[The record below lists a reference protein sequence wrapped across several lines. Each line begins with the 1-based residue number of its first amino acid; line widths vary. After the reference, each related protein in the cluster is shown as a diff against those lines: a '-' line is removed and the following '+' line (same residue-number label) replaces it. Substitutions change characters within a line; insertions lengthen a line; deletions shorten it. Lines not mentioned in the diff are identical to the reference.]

1 MQVERVLTALP
12 STQASLASASQQ
24 ADEVLSEVKKLEIR
38 AMLTDQTIEEM
49 EAQLYDAHNM
59 SANTAQKAEDMT
71 RKLQVRTKEMGRAQD
86 RAEQASSKLEQV
98 TNKLRA
104 ADIKV
109 RSEISLFQHNNRCLF
124 QMAGLQFNLEDRSR
138 MDRKYK
144 NQIGNLQAKISNADA
159 RFTRDEETLLKI
171 KDKMHRIEEH
181 RKKKEE
187 EEKKK
192 KKK

>member
-49 EAQLYDAHNM
+49 EAQLYEAHNM

-109 RSEISLFQHNNRCLF
+109 RSEILLFQH
-124 QMAGLQFNLEDRSR
+124 FNIIIDVCSRWRGSSSTWRTGRGWTGNTKTRLEICKPRS
-138 MDRKYK
+138 
-144 NQIGNLQAKISNADA
+144 A
-159 RFTRDEETLLKI
+159 TLTLGSPG
-171 KDKMHRIEEH
+171 MR
-181 RKKKEE
+181 RLC
-187 EEKKK
+187 
-192 KKK
+192 

>member
-1 MQVERVLTALP
+1 MVSLISLDIPVHTKHCTLAQPTTFTTVHCDPYDPSLYLQMEKVLTALP
-12 STQASLASASQQ
+12 ITQANLATASQQ

-71 RKLQVRTKEMGRAQD
+71 RKLQVRTKELGRTQD
-86 RAEQASSKLEQV
+86 RAEQATSKLEQV

-109 RSEISLFQHNNRCLF
+109 R
-124 QMAGLQFNLEDRSR
+124 
-138 MDRKYK
+138 
-144 NQIGNLQAKISNADA
+144 
-159 RFTRDEETLLKI
+159 TEETL
-171 KDKMHRIEEH
+171 
-181 RKKKEE
+181 
-187 EEKKK
+187 
-192 KKK
+192 